1 MVGRKHAHHR
11 IGIERI
17 QDVRCESDAGSGVA
31 LRRFRQNLLLGNF
44 RKLTNDLA
52 AQVIVR
58 QNPNPFG
65 GYNCAQPINRLLN
78 QRPFAE
84 KAQDLLRSRFTA
96 ARPEPRTTA
105 SGEDQAVIVLFGH
118 ILQFIAR
125 RSKNCY
131 SSR

>member
-1 MVGRKHAHHR
+1 M
-11 IGIERI
+11 
-17 QDVRCESDAGSGVA
+17 QDVRCESDAWSRVA
-31 LRRFRQNLLLGNF
+31 LRRFRQDLLLRNF
-44 RKLTNDLA
+44 RKLANDLV

-58 QNPNPFG
+58 QNPDSFG
-65 GYNCAQPINRLLN
+65 RDDGAEPINGLLN

-84 KAQDLLRSRFTA
+84 KAQDLFRSRSTA

-131 SSR
+131 SSG